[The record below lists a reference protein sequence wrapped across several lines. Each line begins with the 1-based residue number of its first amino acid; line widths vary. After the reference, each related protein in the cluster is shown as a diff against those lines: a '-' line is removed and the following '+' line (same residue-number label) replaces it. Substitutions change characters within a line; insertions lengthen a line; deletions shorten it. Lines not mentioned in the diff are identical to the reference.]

1 MNLYKTLPLEAALK
15 EALFELG
22 ATDKATN
29 AVSTIELAH
38 FLAEHGFPKKGG
50 RTYQG
55 DEHVREIAVDLAS
68 IAKTRPMHGW
78 HHFVGGHASD
88 PWNNYEWCVAPD
100 ALRERP
106 ADPAPAKHVEPKP
119 PERAKPVADMDRA
132 DLVAYIESKGGKAKT
147 FPPTKIARL
156 REIATDL
163 ERGKRLLPIRKPEPA
178 SSEPAPVTRSA
189 AEIQASI
196 PKVHMA

>member
-29 AVSTIELAH
+29 AVATIELAH
-38 FLAEHGFPKKGG
+38 FLAEKGFPKKGG

-78 HHFVGGHASD
+78 HHFVGGHAPD

-100 ALRERP
+100 ALRERG
-106 ADPAPAKHVEPKP
+106 AEPAPPKIEKPAPVEKPKMI
-119 PERAKPVADMDRA
+119 ADMGRA
-132 DLVAYIESKGGKAKT
+132 DLVNYIESKGGKAKT
-147 FPPTKIARL
+147 FPPIKTERL
-156 REIATDL
+156 REIAVEL
-163 ERGKRLLPIRKPEPA
+163 ERGKTILPIRKPEV
-178 SSEPAPVTRSA
+178 EPSPVTRTA
-189 AEIQASI
+189 AEILASI